1 MMWAYLVVHSI
12 SAPAGPRVELTPS
25 FFWQGGGISVSTES
39 KATLIDSNVY
49 QNKATNVCLLSEPF
63 KTFLPSRGDG
73 GKFNECVQKAST
85 PRQPD
90 SRTRWCRSALP
101 CLG

>member
-63 KTFLPSRGDG
+63 KTFLPSPQWYAHCWR
-73 GKFNECVQKAST
+73 CVVAGLREFCAESN
-85 PRQPD
+85 PRV
-90 SRTRWCRSALP
+90 
-101 CLG
+101 